1 LYLSSEEWI
10 MNRKIFGLILSLF
23 LPGLMAAPSHSL
35 AWQAAP
41 SASARVVVY
50 KSNFN
55 SLSAG
60 LTQPFPGAPRQDGW
74 FSELALPPAY
84 GEIQRDIAR
93 GRQALHE
100 FTSSSVPNF
109 TQTIDKRLITP
120 PDLSRYPIMTL
131 RVDFYAHTTDLNAS
145 DIYGAVMLVNGGP
158 FPGFEILQ
166 FSVNSGNGIPKEEA
180 GVNIGLSRFNGVDN
194 DEPIPLTVGQNLAW
208 DTWHSLT
215 LVADQASDHYV
226 SLKVDGRSEDLSAYL
241 LPRSEVAP
249 GVWERGQ
256 LMEEI
261 QAVIAPNSDFGGAS
275 DDDIYWDNL
284 LITVERSQGSVKH

>member
-1 LYLSSEEWI
+1 
-10 MNRKIFGLILSLF
+10 MNRKNFGLILNLL
-23 LPGLMAAPSHSL
+23 LPGLMVISGHTLPLPAAAST
-35 AWQAAP
+35 
-41 SASARVVVY
+41 SARLIVY

-60 LTQPFPGAPRQDGW
+60 LTQPFPGAARQDGW
-74 FSELALPPAY
+74 FGELALPPAY
-84 GEIQRDIAR
+84 GEIQKDIAR

-100 FTSSSVPNF
+100 FTSPSVPNF

-120 PDLSRYPIMTL
+120 PDLSRYPLMTL
-131 RVDFYAHTTDLNAS
+131 QVDFYAHTTDLNAS

-158 FPGFEILQ
+158 FPGFEMLQ
-166 FSVNSGNGIPKEEA
+166 FSLNSGNGIPKGEA
-180 GVNIGLSRFNGVDN
+180 GVNIGLSLFNGVDN
-194 DEPIPLTVGQNLAW
+194 NEPIPLSVGQNLAW

-215 LVADQASDHYV
+215 LVANQATDHYV
-226 SLKVDGRSEDLSAYL
+226 SLKVDGQSEDLSAYFL
-241 LPRSEVAP
+241 LRSEVAP

-261 QAVIAPNSDFGGAS
+261 QAVIAPNVDFGGAS

-284 LITVERSQGSVKH
+284 LITVERSHGSGNH